1 MALNS
6 SQRVITTKV
15 IINVVRHKAKV
26 FTHGRTG
33 KFMMASG
40 NEG

>member
-6 SQRVITTKV
+6 SQRVIITKV
-15 IINVVRHKAKV
+15 IINVVRHRAKV
-26 FTHGRTG
+26 FILGRTG

-40 NEG
+40 NKG